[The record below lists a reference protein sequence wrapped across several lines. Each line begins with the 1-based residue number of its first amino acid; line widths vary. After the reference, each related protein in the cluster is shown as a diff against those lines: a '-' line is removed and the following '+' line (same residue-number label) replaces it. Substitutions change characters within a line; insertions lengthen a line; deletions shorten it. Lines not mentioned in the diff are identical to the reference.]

1 MTLTEAEK
9 LAKIVLRLEQDDL
22 TLRIVKDDGGAKF
35 RAFLVKGGRS
45 HFAQEGETPGAALL
59 KLLSLYGADLQ
70 RRVDESQR
78 TLDDWREL

>member
-35 RAFLVKGGRS
+35 RAVLIRAGRGQ
-45 HFAQEGETPGAALL
+45 FAQEGETPGSALL
-59 KLLSLYGADLQ
+59 KVLSFYGADLQ